1 LPGDESLPVL
11 TPEDV
16 RIATDVSRETLIRLE
31 TYVALLIKWQKAV
44 NLVGPSTLKDVW
56 RRHILDSLQLMPYS
70 PRETISAL
78 DFGSGAGLP
87 GLVLAIAG
95 VKGMKL
101 VESDARKA
109 AFLREAARVT
119 ETEAEVFH
127 GRIEALPVMKADL
140 VTARA
145 LTSVAGLLGYTWPYL
160 KPGGRCL
167 FLKGKG
173 VDDELKEAESLWEM
187 RVTKYPSRTAPDG
200 VILQLEGIRH
210 VGDA

>member
-1 LPGDESLPVL
+1 MPGKDSLPVL
-11 TPEDV
+11 SPEDV
-16 RIATDVSRETLIRLE
+16 RLATNVSRETLMRLE
-31 TYVALLIKWQKAV
+31 AYVALLTKWQRAV
-44 NLVGPSTLKDVW
+44 NLVGPGTLKDVW

-70 PRETISAL
+70 PKETASAI

-95 VKGMKL
+95 VRGMIL

-119 ETEAEVFH
+119 ETELDIFH
-127 GRIEALPVMKADL
+127 GRIESLPAMKVDL

-145 LTSVAGLLGYTWPYL
+145 LAPLSELLGYTQPYL
-160 KPGGRCL
+160 KPEGRCL

-173 VDDELKEAESLWEM
+173 VDEELKEAESLWEM
-187 RVTKYPSRTAPDG
+187 RVTKYPSRTAVDG
-200 VILQLEGIRH
+200 VILQLEGIRR

>member
-1 LPGDESLPVL
+1 MSADRERGVL
-11 TPEDV
+11 TAEDV
-16 RIATDVSRETLIRLE
+16 RAATDVSRETLIRLE
-31 TYVALLIKWQKAV
+31 AYVDLLAKWQKAV

-70 PRETISAL
+70 PEQSASAL
-78 DFGSGAGLP
+78 DLGSGAGLP
-87 GLVLAIAG
+87 GLILAIAG
-95 VKGMKL
+95 VKGMTL
-101 VESDARKA
+101 VESDARKV
-109 AFLREAARVT
+109 AFLREATRVT
-119 ETEAEVFH
+119 ETELEVFH
-127 GRIEALPVMKADL
+127 GRIETLPARKVDL

-160 KPGGRCL
+160 RPGGRCL
-167 FLKGKG
+167 FLKGRG
-173 VDDELKEAESLWEM
+173 VDDELKAAESLWEM

>member
-1 LPGDESLPVL
+1 MSGEAEPALLVA
-11 TPEDV
+11 EDV
-16 RIATDVSRETLIRLE
+16 RMAMGVSRETLARLE
-31 TYVALLIKWQKAV
+31 TYVELLVKWQKAV

-70 PRETISAL
+70 SGNTASAL
-78 DFGSGAGLP
+78 DLGSGAGLP
-87 GLVLAIAG
+87 GLILAIAG
-95 VKGMKL
+95 IKGMTL
-101 VESDARKA
+101 VESDARKV

-119 ETEAEVFH
+119 ETELDVFH
-127 GRIEALPVMKADL
+127 GRIEALPAMKVDL

-160 KPGGRCL
+160 RPDGRCL
-167 FLKGKG
+167 FLKGRG

-187 RVTKYPSRTAPDG
+187 RVTRYPSRTAPDA

>member
-1 LPGDESLPVL
+1 MPGEESLPLL

-31 TYVALLIKWQKAV
+31 TYVALLVKWQKAV

-70 PRETISAL
+70 PRETVSAL

-127 GRIEALPVMKADL
+127 GRIETLPVMKADL

-173 VDDELKEAESLWEM
+173 VDEELKEAESLWEM
-187 RVTKYPSRTAPDG
+187 RVTKYPSRTGPDG